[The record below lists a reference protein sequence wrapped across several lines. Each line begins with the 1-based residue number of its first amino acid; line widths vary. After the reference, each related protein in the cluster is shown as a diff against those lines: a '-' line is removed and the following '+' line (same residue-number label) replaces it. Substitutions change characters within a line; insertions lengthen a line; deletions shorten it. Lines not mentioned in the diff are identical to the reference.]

1 MDCIEKAI
9 LRKQSTLSM
18 LENLNKEKN
27 NQVIF
32 RIIIF
37 LFAAGLLYM
46 LRSFLNAFLGAVIL
60 YVLFRPLM
68 IYLVEKK
75 KWRKGLA
82 SLTLLLVSFLIVML
96 PIFAISY
103 MLISKLTL
111 FFSDTSM
118 MLRMMNSID
127 ESIRNYT
134 GFNFFTEE
142 NILALQNKATGALAT
157 LVSESFS
164 MFADLAIMYFM
175 LFYLLANYGRWSN
188 LIETFIPV
196 DPDKID
202 EFRSELKSMT
212 FSNALG
218 APLLAL
224 VQGLFAYF
232 GYWIFGVQE
241 PLFWGLMTGFFSFV
255 PIVGTLIIWLPA
267 AIVQVTSGFAWQGLG
282 IALYGIFV
290 IGVVDNVFRF
300 ILQKKIADVHPLVT
314 LLGVIAGIPLF
325 GVAGIIFGPLFISY
339 LLLMLKM
346 YQEDYMDPPRK
357 NQAA

>member
-1 MDCIEKAI
+1 
-9 LRKQSTLSM
+9 M

-68 IYLVEKK
+68 IYLCEKRNWK
-75 KWRKGLA
+75 KGLA
-82 SLTLLLVSFLIVML
+82 SLTLLFVSFLVVML
-96 PIFAISY
+96 PVFAISY

-111 FFSDTSM
+111 FFSDSSM
-118 MLRMMNSID
+118 MMQMMNSID
-127 ESIRNYT
+127 ESIRKYT
-134 GFNFFTEE
+134 GFDFFTEE
-142 NILALQNKATGALAT
+142 NIKALQSKATLLLTA

-164 MFADLAIMYFM
+164 MLADVAIMYFM
-175 LFYLLANYGRWSN
+175 LFYLLANYGKWSN
-188 LIETFIPV
+188 LTRTFIPI
-196 DPDKID
+196 DPDKIH
-202 EFRSELKSMT
+202 EFTAELKSMT

-232 GYWIFGVQE
+232 GYWIFGIQE

-255 PIVGTLIIWLPA
+255 PIVGTMLIWLPA
-267 AIVQVTSGFAWQGLG
+267 AVVQITSGFAWQGVG
-282 IALYGIFV
+282 IVLYGIFV

-300 ILQKKIADVHPLVT
+300 ILQKRIADVHPLVT

-346 YQEDYMDPPRK
+346 YQEDYLDPPK
-357 NQAA
+357 KK